1 MKIFSGDEFGIIR
14 LTSTKT
20 KRVIDKYGD
29 LNRDNEIIKIYKSPL
44 EENKDN
50 FNLYITSK
58 YDTYT
63 LNWNLKKIISSFK
76 NKENKNICSTM
87 KNLKESNLLINGNE
101 KSEISIIN
109 FSKENTFKSN
119 KKLIPIENPNPN
131 LRIKLS
137 NIENSNYNKES
148 IYLMYEN
155 TPLLLYNIEKEKIEF
170 KGKNLP
176 HDELGLRIPI
186 YDTSLNEVK
195 NNNRLIYVSTAYGE
209 IRLYDLRASPKPSLN
224 KKVSKYKINKIENV
238 KYNNNNNIIIG
249 DCRGYCAMLDIR
261 KSFNPC
267 KNFKGNAGSIRD
279 IIAVED
285 KDIAIIGGFDRYVKW
300 YDYRHGNDDKVFVK
314 HKINSLCLLDFEENF
329 EESEQSEIADSEFDK
344 NSEGEDNEDES
355 NESVEYNEENEDNE
369 DNEDNEEDEE
379 EEDNEED
386 EDNEDNE
393 DNEEKED
400 NEDNEEEND
409 NYSDE
414 EEEEKEIVKE
424 KKFLNKK
431 KSRKK

>member
-1 MKIFSGDEFGIIR
+1 MKILSGDEFGIIR

-29 LNRDNEIIKIYKSPL
+29 LNRDNEIIKIFKSPL

-76 NKENKNICSTM
+76 NKEIKNICSTM

-109 FSKENTFKSN
+109 FSKENIFKSN

-186 YDTSLNEVK
+186 YDTSLFEVK

-238 KYNNNNNIIIG
+238 KYNNNNIIIG
-249 DCRGYCAMLDIR
+249 DCTGYCAMLDIR

-267 KNFKGNAGSIRD
+267 KTFKGNAGSIKD
-279 IIAVED
+279 IIGVED

-314 HKINSLCLLDFEENF
+314 HKINSLCLLDFEEDF

-344 NSEGEDNEDES
+344 NSEGEDNEDEI
-355 NESVEYNEENEDNE
+355 NESV
-369 DNEDNEEDEE
+369 EDNEED
-379 EEDNEED
+379 
-386 EDNEDNE
+386 
-393 DNEEKED
+393 EEKED

-414 EEEEKEIVKE
+414 EEEEEKEIVKE

-431 KSRKK
+431 KSRKN